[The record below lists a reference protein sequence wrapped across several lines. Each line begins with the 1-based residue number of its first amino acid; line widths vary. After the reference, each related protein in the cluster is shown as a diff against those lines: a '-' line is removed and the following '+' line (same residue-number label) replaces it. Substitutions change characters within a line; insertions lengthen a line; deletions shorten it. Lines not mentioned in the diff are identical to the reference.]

1 MNIIMFLLG
10 FITSIL
16 LIMIL
21 LKIYGKKILIKLL
34 MDSMIKNIKIIYNSV
49 GRTLTEKQLNELKNK
64 MKY

>member
-1 MNIIMFLLG
+1 MFLLG

>member
-1 MNIIMFLLG
+1 MFLLG

-34 MDSMIKNIKIIYNSV
+34 LDSMIKNIKIIYNSV